1 MKIVTT
7 SNLGLT
13 ILLGCTL
20 GMGAI
25 GWYGSQRLAD
35 LLSYVLGAA
44 WQTADGAMEGS
55 IELGNQSLYIQKML
69 SGIPLDAPE
78 LQRAKEAANDA
89 LRRVE
94 QGGLIDGAAITTL
107 KQHEQTYQQEQ
118 AQLLT
123 LYRTFTSADEAL
135 RASSERMSRLSTRLE
150 VIGDEAVES
159 LTRSPDQAISWNG
172 GLATRWQAADGG
184 MEANIGFLRQLYAL
198 EKMQSEGPTPAIQ
211 AELAQA
217 TRFYQDAVDGM
228 LATGQFDVPGD
239 GEFAGQMLSTQ
250 YRALQADNARLIRE
264 WTTAL
269 SAYQNQLARYEH
281 SADQLR
287 LALVEVEA
295 QGDATVEDQVHQLN
309 AIIDYTRGLILGGLL
324 LSLLIVTC
332 CGFWLVRTIVRP
344 LLQVDKRMQDIAAGE
359 GDLNARINLSRDDE
373 IGSLAGSVDR
383 FIEKLQKMISATM
396 DNNQHINQHV
406 HTSVNR
412 VQAISQSSRQTA
424 AHAQAL
430 HHDSDQMVQVATTI
444 SDNCNLA
451 AHNAN
456 EVRQL
461 TTQSSQYVSSATAGM
476 HVTLLALGKNFAE
489 VDINNSAPLAEAVR
503 DTELNPLIIQ
513 ARDATGQ
520 YLARAGSIDENAEQ
534 LAFYQQQLAEMLK
547 QKIGHPKSGA
557 TTAWVPS
564 PTGATLHALHYHQV
578 NVFDVQKELLAQ
590 EPKAYLDDL
599 LTIPVDAARNWSAE
613 EIQQELDNNCQGIL
627 GYVVRWIEQGVGCS
641 KVPDIHNVGLME
653 DRATLRISSQH
664 IANWLL
670 HGVVSEAQVRET
682 LARMAAVVDG
692 QNAGDPF
699 YTPMV
704 GRFDTSPAFL
714 AACDLVF
721 KGTTQPSGYTEPLLH
736 HWRRVAKAQ

>member
-20 GMGAI
+20 GMGGI

-78 LQRAKEAANDA
+78 LQRAKEAASDA

-94 QGGLIDGAAITTL
+94 QGGLIDAAAITTL

-198 EKMQSEGPTPAIQ
+198 EKMQSEGLTPAIQ

-430 HHDSDQMVQVATTI
+430 HHDSEQMVQVATTI

-476 HVTLLALGKNFAE
+476 QRVVMEVGECATAINALKEQAGQIGQIISTISNISEQTNLLALNAAIEAARGGEMGRGFAVVADE
-489 VDINNSAPLAEAVR
+489 VRTLANRTATSSAEITDVINSIQQQTEQAYLMMQRNLKTVESGMADSDNTKQILFKVEEAIDQLADMVQQVAEATSQLSHTLGHTTGKVS
-503 DTELNPLIIQ
+503 DISLQ
-513 ARDATGQ
+513 AQTGEQ
-520 YLARAGSIDENAEQ
+520 EAQECLQ
-534 LAFYQQQLAEMLK
+534 LASSLHQASQQQQQLL
-547 QKIGHPKSGA
+547 
-557 TTAWVPS
+557 
-564 PTGATLHALHYHQV
+564 
-578 NVFDVQKELLAQ
+578 
-590 EPKAYLDDL
+590 
-599 LTIPVDAARNWSAE
+599 
-613 EIQQELDNNCQGIL
+613 
-627 GYVVRWIEQGVGCS
+627 
-641 KVPDIHNVGLME
+641 
-653 DRATLRISSQH
+653 SQ
-664 IANWLL
+664 
-670 HGVVSEAQVRET
+670 
-682 LARMAAVVDG
+682 
-692 QNAGDPF
+692 F
-699 YTPMV
+699 
-704 GRFDTSPAFL
+704 
-714 AACDLVF
+714 
-721 KGTTQPSGYTEPLLH
+721 
-736 HWRRVAKAQ
+736 RV

>member
-78 LQRAKEAANDA
+78 LQRAKEAASDA

-94 QGGLIDGAAITTL
+94 QGGLIDAAAITTL

-184 MEANIGFLRQLYAL
+184 MEANTGFLRQLYAL
-198 EKMQSEGPTPAIQ
+198 EKMQSEGLTPAIQ
-211 AELAQA
+211 AELSQA

-430 HHDSDQMVQVATTI
+430 HHDSEQMVQVATTI

-476 HVTLLALGKNFAE
+476 QRVVMEVGECATAINALKEQAGQIGQIISTISNISEQTNLLALNAA
-489 VDINNSAPLAEAVR
+489 IEA
-503 DTELNPLIIQ
+503 
-513 ARDATGQ
+513 
-520 YLARAGSIDENAEQ
+520 ARAGEMGRGFAVVADEVRTLANRTATSSAEITDVINSIQQQTEQAYLMMQRNLKTVESGMADSDNTKQILFKVEEAIDQ
-534 LAFYQQQLAEMLK
+534 LADMVQQVAEATSQLSHTLGHTTGKVSDISLQAQTGEQEAQECLQLASSLHQASQQQQQLL
-547 QKIGHPKSGA
+547 
-557 TTAWVPS
+557 
-564 PTGATLHALHYHQV
+564 
-578 NVFDVQKELLAQ
+578 
-590 EPKAYLDDL
+590 
-599 LTIPVDAARNWSAE
+599 
-613 EIQQELDNNCQGIL
+613 
-627 GYVVRWIEQGVGCS
+627 
-641 KVPDIHNVGLME
+641 
-653 DRATLRISSQH
+653 SQ
-664 IANWLL
+664 
-670 HGVVSEAQVRET
+670 
-682 LARMAAVVDG
+682 
-692 QNAGDPF
+692 F
-699 YTPMV
+699 
-704 GRFDTSPAFL
+704 
-714 AACDLVF
+714 
-721 KGTTQPSGYTEPLLH
+721 
-736 HWRRVAKAQ
+736 RV

>member
-78 LQRAKEAANDA
+78 LQRAKEAASDA

-94 QGGLIDGAAITTL
+94 QGGLIDAAAITTL

-159 LTRSPDQAISWNG
+159 LTRSPDQAISWND

-239 GEFAGQMLSTQ
+239 GEFASQMLSTQ
-250 YRALQADNARLIRE
+250 YRALQADNTRLIRE

-309 AIIDYTRGLILGGLL
+309 AIIDYTKGLILGGLL
-324 LSLLIVTC
+324 LSLLIVTG

-430 HHDSDQMVQVATTI
+430 HHDSEQMVQVATTI

-461 TTQSSQYVSSATAGM
+461 TTQSSQFVSSATAGM
-476 HVTLLALGKNFAE
+476 QRVVMEVGECATAINALKEQAGQIGQIISTISNISEQTNLLALNAA
-489 VDINNSAPLAEAVR
+489 IEA
-503 DTELNPLIIQ
+503 
-513 ARDATGQ
+513 
-520 YLARAGSIDENAEQ
+520 ARAGEMGRGFAVVADEVRTLANRTATSSAEITDVINSIQQQTEQAYLMMQRNLATVESGMADSDNTKQILFKVEEAIDQ
-534 LAFYQQQLAEMLK
+534 LADMVQQVAEATSQLSHTLGHTTGKVSDISLQAQTGEQEAQECLQLASSLHQASQQQQQLL
-547 QKIGHPKSGA
+547 
-557 TTAWVPS
+557 
-564 PTGATLHALHYHQV
+564 
-578 NVFDVQKELLAQ
+578 
-590 EPKAYLDDL
+590 
-599 LTIPVDAARNWSAE
+599 
-613 EIQQELDNNCQGIL
+613 
-627 GYVVRWIEQGVGCS
+627 
-641 KVPDIHNVGLME
+641 
-653 DRATLRISSQH
+653 SQ
-664 IANWLL
+664 
-670 HGVVSEAQVRET
+670 
-682 LARMAAVVDG
+682 
-692 QNAGDPF
+692 F
-699 YTPMV
+699 
-704 GRFDTSPAFL
+704 
-714 AACDLVF
+714 
-721 KGTTQPSGYTEPLLH
+721 
-736 HWRRVAKAQ
+736 RV

>member
-25 GWYGSQRLAD
+25 GGYGSQRLAD

-78 LQRAKEAANDA
+78 LQRAKEAASDA

-94 QGGLIDGAAITTL
+94 QGGLIDAAAITTL

-184 MEANIGFLRQLYAL
+184 MEANTGFLRQLYAL
-198 EKMQSEGPTPAIQ
+198 EKMQSEGLTPAIQ
-211 AELAQA
+211 AELSQA

-430 HHDSDQMVQVATTI
+430 HHDSEQMVQVATTI

-476 HVTLLALGKNFAE
+476 QRVVMEVGECATAINALKEQAGQIGQIISTISNISEQTNLLALNAA
-489 VDINNSAPLAEAVR
+489 IEA
-503 DTELNPLIIQ
+503 
-513 ARDATGQ
+513 
-520 YLARAGSIDENAEQ
+520 ARAGEMGRGFAVVADEVRTLANRTATSSAEITDVINSIQQQTEQAYLMMQRNLKTVESGMADSDNTKQILFKVEEAIDQ
-534 LAFYQQQLAEMLK
+534 LADMVQQVAEATSQLSHTLGHTTGKVSDISLQAQTGEQEAQECLQLASSLHQASQQQQQLL
-547 QKIGHPKSGA
+547 
-557 TTAWVPS
+557 
-564 PTGATLHALHYHQV
+564 
-578 NVFDVQKELLAQ
+578 
-590 EPKAYLDDL
+590 
-599 LTIPVDAARNWSAE
+599 
-613 EIQQELDNNCQGIL
+613 
-627 GYVVRWIEQGVGCS
+627 
-641 KVPDIHNVGLME
+641 
-653 DRATLRISSQH
+653 SQ
-664 IANWLL
+664 
-670 HGVVSEAQVRET
+670 
-682 LARMAAVVDG
+682 
-692 QNAGDPF
+692 F
-699 YTPMV
+699 
-704 GRFDTSPAFL
+704 
-714 AACDLVF
+714 
-721 KGTTQPSGYTEPLLH
+721 
-736 HWRRVAKAQ
+736 RV